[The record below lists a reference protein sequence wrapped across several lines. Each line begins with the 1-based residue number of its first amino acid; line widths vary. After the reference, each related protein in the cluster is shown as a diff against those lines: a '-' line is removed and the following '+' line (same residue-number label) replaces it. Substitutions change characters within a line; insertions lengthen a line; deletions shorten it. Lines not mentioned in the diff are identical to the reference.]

1 MDYII
6 NLLNDDLEIS
16 EENSVDQSTLL
27 KERVEYYLIM
37 TMGYLYHKN
46 MSRVSTEVMK
56 EVNDNLLNLTFGKVI
71 SNIRSLDIEHE
82 LWESKKKK
90 YELLD
95 GYTKIRNEY
104 IGHGYIHEDAVAEL
118 KTAYINYYSDMCD
131 RLEWFQK
138 KKEYIL
144 VTGKDDDNY
153 HGIRFDARR
162 KNTWICNRKRLEKF
176 GNIVEKDVFLMMD
189 GVYYKIS
196 PFVSIE
202 NKGMDIY
209 LFSSLSDKRTGEV
222 KLCRLLV
229 SDKPKK
235 LQAPLF
241 ICDYVEEEIYK
252 KSSSGTIM
260 NKFELNYKKYME
272 TPVEQDI
279 FDYLANNTSNV
290 QATLWGHGGVG
301 KTAAV
306 QYVCDSIFHGHV
318 SEKNRFKY
326 VIFTTAKDRKF
337 DPRSG
342 EIVKLEN
349 LRTYADI
356 IQQIMMLIFEE
367 KVEDNPKSII
377 ECEEKIA
384 QIEDKFLLVVDDYE
398 TYSDTDKQ
406 SIQEFINRLNINYH
420 RVIITT
426 RNKKLANGIPIQ
438 TNEFNEDDT
447 INFFNNIVSCEFPRY
462 INKANEII
470 SLKDNCVAIH
480 KATEGRAISI
490 HHFVNLLVQRGF
502 SDELLKEMHASENM
516 SRFLYDRIYD
526 LLSDDAKNVF
536 CCIALLVNKE
546 SLIFSIKTVEFI
558 VDEIIGEQTLDDLLD
573 ELVDQK
579 VVEKTGTEFL
589 YRVYASNIYAE
600 MRLRYDKLDNEIKQ
614 LIDEKKKQLGGSF
627 EIRSI
632 GSALLTTARKA
643 KVTGTYEEIREK
655 YLFAFKNK
663 NVDNENKKEAIME
676 YLEFVATNGK
686 DSKDILENR
695 KNILLRGN
703 KEIEV
708 MYVKALWN
716 IDQKGKDEAI
726 SVLIKKDYSKIEE
739 NNVNDICLKLWYS
752 ITYYLELYKQK
763 NDISYKNKL
772 TGLLIEGNMLF
783 EYIRGID
790 LIVLGIKQD
799 ILKEA
804 LLSIIAANCILNRKD
819 ESKLK
824 RMKYYID
831 FYKKN
836 LKLMYPD
843 RIFELEK
850 EVQSILSKVGPGI
863 LNKYSFDDMIEATV
877 IKVRDN
883 FVQCKVNPNFVGCIF
898 STSQILDLRKDD
910 VIFVKIK
917 NINKYN
923 EIEFSYEGFKE

>member
-6 NLLNDDLEIS
+6 NLLNNDLEIS

-37 TMGYLYHKN
+37 AMGYLYNKN
-46 MSRVSTEVMK
+46 VTQVSTEVMK

-71 SNIRSLDIEHE
+71 SNIRKLDIEHE
-82 LWESKKKK
+82 LWENKKKK
-90 YELLD
+90 YELLN

-104 IGHGYIHEDAVAEL
+104 IGHGYIHEDAVGEL
-118 KTAYINYYSDMCD
+118 KNAYIDYFSDMCSK
-131 RLEWFQK
+131 LIWFQK
-138 KKEYIL
+138 NKEYIL
-144 VTGKDDDNY
+144 VTGKDDNNY
-153 HGIRFDARR
+153 YGIRFNTQR
-162 KNTWICNRKRLEKF
+162 KNTWICNRKVLEKL
-176 GNIVEKDVFLMMD
+176 GDVVEKDVFLMID

-196 PFVSIE
+196 PFVLIE

-229 SDKPKK
+229 SAKPKK
-235 LQAPLF
+235 LVVPLF
-241 ICDYVEEEIYK
+241 ICDYVEDGIYK

-260 NKFELNYKKYME
+260 NKFDLNYKKYME

-279 FDYLANNTSNV
+279 FEYLENNTSNV

-306 QYVCDSIFHGHV
+306 QYVCDSIFHGYV
-318 SEKNRFKY
+318 TEKNRFKY

-342 EIVKLEN
+342 EIIKLEN

-377 ECEEKIA
+377 ECEERIA
-384 QIEDKFLLVVDDYE
+384 QIEDKFLLVVDDFE

-438 TNEFNEDDT
+438 TSEFNEDDT
-447 INFFNNIVSCEFPRY
+447 INFFNNIVSDEFPQY

-470 SLKDNCVAIH
+470 LLKDNCIAIH

-502 SDELLKEMHASENM
+502 SNDLLKELHASENM

-526 LLSDDAKNVF
+526 LLSDEAKKVF

-558 VDEIIGEQTLDDLLD
+558 VDKIIGEQSLDDLLD

-600 MRLRYDKLDNEIKQ
+600 MKLRYDKLDNEIKKV
-614 LIDEKKKQLGGSF
+614 IDEKKKQLGGSF

-632 GSALLTTARKA
+632 GSALLATARKV

-655 YLFAFKNK
+655 YLFAIKNK
-663 NVDNENKKEAIME
+663 NVDSENKKEAIIE

-686 DSKDILENR
+686 DSKDILENK
-695 KNILLRGN
+695 KNIFLKGD
-703 KEIEV
+703 KEIEE

-726 SVLIKKDYSKIEE
+726 AVLIKKEYSKIEK
-739 NNVNDICLKLWYS
+739 NNVNDICLKLWYGIS
-752 ITYYLELYKQK
+752 YYLELYKRK
-763 NDISYKNKL
+763 DDISYKNKL
-772 TGLLIEGNMLF
+772 TELLYEGNKLF
-783 EYIRGID
+783 DYIRGID
-790 LIVLGIKQD
+790 LIVLEINQD

-804 LLSIIAANCILNRKD
+804 LLSIIAANCIINEKE

-836 LKLMYPD
+836 LKRMYPD
-843 RIFELEK
+843 RIYELEK
-850 EVQSILSKVGPGI
+850 EVQSILSKVGPRI
-863 LNKYSFDDMIEATV
+863 LNKYTFDDMIEATV

-883 FVQCKVNPNFVGCIF
+883 FVQCKVNPNFMGYIF
-898 STSQILDLRKDD
+898 LGTQIFDLRKDD

-917 NINKYN
+917 KISKYN